1 MTNFTEIIKNKN
13 KLGYFKKKTYLC
25 AFIRKTYYLFQML
38 NILLVVIALLAAM
51 MVLVVLIQAPKGR
64 GLDANFGGAAA
75 NNLLGASQ
83 SADFIEKLTWGLA
96 AGILVLCLTVA
107 FLVK

>member
-1 MTNFTEIIKNKN
+1 
-13 KLGYFKKKTYLC
+13 
-25 AFIRKTYYLFQML
+25 ML
-38 NILLVVIALLAAM
+38 NILLVVIALLAAV

-96 AGILVLCLTVA
+96 SGIIVLCLVVA
-107 FLVK
+107 FLLKPNAPVQPKTQNTTIENIRLV

>member
-1 MTNFTEIIKNKN
+1 
-13 KLGYFKKKTYLC
+13 
-25 AFIRKTYYLFQML
+25 ML
-38 NILLVVIALLAAM
+38 NSLLVVIAILAAA

-96 AGILVLCLTVA
+96 GGIVVLCLAVA
-107 FLVK
+107 FLLKPNTPKVTGHNTPKMEVVATYQA

>member
-1 MTNFTEIIKNKN
+1 
-13 KLGYFKKKTYLC
+13 
-25 AFIRKTYYLFQML
+25 ML
-38 NILLVVIALLAAM
+38 NILLVVIALLAAV

-96 AGILVLCLTVA
+96 SGIIVLCLVVA
-107 FLVK
+107 FLLKPNAPAKTNAQNTTIENIRLV